1 MTIVVKDK
9 GLRRLDFDEK
19 RLVDKILSYAE
30 GLNINEHTLS
40 IYMQSVVDQIS
51 SKKEVTFIS
60 INETIIQNAI
70 DFITDFKDGDKM
82 DFNKLGNTDFQF
94 LASRALLN
102 SLYKRAAKNR
112 SYDAK
117 EKYGSYFGLL
127 SSLGEQGLIE
137 PEIFVEYSKEELHEL
152 EDYIKPE
159 RDLLLTYAGAYN
171 LSSRYLI
178 KSLDQSIYELPQE
191 RYMNIA
197 ISLMIREKK
206 ENRIGYVKE
215 LYDALSKQEITMATP
230 IFKNAGRPNAQL
242 SSCFISTPEDDLR
255 SIYDDNTDLALISK
269 GGGGIGTYVGFLRG
283 SGSSIQGV
291 PNISHGITGWLK
303 QLNNT
308 AVSVD
313 QLGSRAGAIAAY
325 LDVFHSDIENFLEL
339 RLNTGDQSQRAHE
352 LFTGVTLP
360 DFFMNQ
366 VEKRGDWYLFDP
378 HEVKTKLGFYLQD
391 FFDKE
396 KWDGSGVPDKTLHAF
411 SYHYLKA
418 VDSNTLTLKRRVPA
432 IDIMKKIMK
441 AQLETGMPY
450 MFYRDTV
457 NRENPNKHA
466 GMIYCSN
473 LCSEITQNQSPTSVI
488 EETMTED
495 GKIITYKQAGDF
507 VVCNLSSTV
516 INNAFPIDVG
526 TSEKEKEKAW
536 EHLREIVRI
545 QTRATDNTID
555 INNLPVKQAYFTNQ
569 NYRAIGLGE
578 QGVAAL
584 LAKLNIPFD
593 SNEATKVI
601 AELERKIMLYAIEA
615 SADLAQE
622 KGSYP
627 LFEGSEWNTGEWLGR
642 KENSE
647 DEYFNKVL
655 EKAKKGMRNGFVR
668 AVAPTGSTSLLAGST
683 SAADTVFD
691 TIFFDGK
698 KDAKT
703 PVVAPSLSPDTWF
716 FYKPTM
722 LMEYEGERNLGH
734 MWAIFH
740 NEERQKWVDQATS
753 FNLYILDDIKAS
765 QLLRLHAETWSRGI
779 KTSYYTRSHDA
790 TKVDDCVACSA

>member
-1 MTIVVKDK
+1 M
-9 GLRRLDFDEK
+9 
-19 RLVDKILSYAE
+19 
-30 GLNINEHTLS
+30 
-40 IYMQSVVDQIS
+40 
-51 SKKEVTFIS
+51 
-60 INETIIQNAI
+60 
-70 DFITDFKDGDKM
+70 
-82 DFNKLGNTDFQF
+82 
-94 LASRALLN
+94 LLC
-102 SLYKRAAKNR
+102 
-112 SYDAK
+112 
-117 EKYGSYFGLL
+117 
-127 SSLGEQGLIE
+127 
-137 PEIFVEYSKEELHEL
+137 
-152 EDYIKPE
+152 
-159 RDLLLTYAGAYN
+159 LLTP
-171 LSSRYLI
+171 RERI
-178 KSLDQSIYELPQE
+178 KSNDLD
-191 RYMNIA
+191 RTH
-197 ISLMIREKK
+197 R
-206 ENRIGYVKE
+206 
-215 LYDALSKQEITMATP
+215 
-230 IFKNAGRPNAQL
+230 
-242 SSCFISTPEDDLR
+242 
-255 SIYDDNTDLALISK
+255 
-269 GGGGIGTYVGFLRG
+269 
-283 SGSSIQGV
+283 
-291 PNISHGITGWLK
+291 
-303 QLNNT
+303 
-308 AVSVD
+308 
-313 QLGSRAGAIAAY
+313 
-325 LDVFHSDIENFLEL
+325 
-339 RLNTGDQSQRAHE
+339 
-352 LFTGVTLP
+352 
-360 DFFMNQ
+360 
-366 VEKRGDWYLFDP
+366 
-378 HEVKTKLGFYLQD
+378 
-391 FFDKE
+391 
-396 KWDGSGVPDKTLHAF
+396 
-411 SYHYLKA
+411 
-418 VDSNTLTLKRRVPA
+418 
-432 IDIMKKIMK
+432 
-441 AQLETGMPY
+441 
-450 MFYRDTV
+450 
-457 NRENPNKHA
+457 
-466 GMIYCSN
+466 
-473 LCSEITQNQSPTSVI
+473 SEILQNQSPTSVI

-536 EHLREIVRI
+536 EHLRKIVRI

-765 QLLRLHAETWSRGI
+765 QLLRLHTETWSRGI